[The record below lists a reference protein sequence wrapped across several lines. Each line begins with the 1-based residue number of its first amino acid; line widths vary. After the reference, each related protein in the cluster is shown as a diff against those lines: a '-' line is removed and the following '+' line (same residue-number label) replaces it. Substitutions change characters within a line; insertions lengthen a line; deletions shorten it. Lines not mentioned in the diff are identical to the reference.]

1 MDAPLLQN
9 VVLKFLNELKRVVG
23 ESTEV
28 IEGKRQPKENIL
40 NVTPNHPEI
49 HEDDSSDSSSFSEGL
64 ETTAEDVSQTELGQN
79 SDEID
84 DIISSLVKISFR
96 IRGISSRD
104 SQAAHKATMHKEF
117 IQDEELNTVDVF
129 SVYSVFDRRHVEE
142 WILQLRKSPESAV
155 SQPQTPPRIT
165 SDEVHHEENK
175 SHIKPATFKG
185 SDIRLIERW
194 SKATTVRRRVLA
206 YWRRHAR
213 KLAKRDHEPTP
224 QRDQNSSSLTPDT
237 IDSNQ
242 TPMLPPIVLGTTH
255 PESLPALSSKGGTLL
270 SGTEATRLPMQ
281 MDMTDASSIV
291 SYSTYFSEEG
301 KSTDLPKPPKLKN
314 RESEFT
320 CPYCHVLCP
329 KQDTKGRHWRDHI
342 MQDLQPYQCTYP
354 DCRSADVLFTSK
366 DSWIDHE
373 SQDHRRV
380 WRCSEHPDLFKSM
393 EEITH
398 HFELSHTTLGTAQVQ
413 EISKHAHSITQDLRT
428 ECPFCQSSG
437 PFEEDLTSHM
447 ASHMERLALFSIPR
461 SAINDDDDDMSI
473 TGGSGVAQGGGS
485 AASLKSV
492 NLTFSDAG
500 SLASSGSDPEIT
512 GPQATESSD
521 GKLKLDDALEKDAYS
536 EIWDWLASEDHTLD
550 FDSYIGRRHPGTLRW
565 FFESQIYQSS
575 FSSEGKVL
583 YLRGLPGVG
592 KSVLAAAI
600 INDLRRRFESSG
612 SRIAYYFCSSQR
624 HNRATEALL
633 RSLIRQIL
641 EGVSETPKLLQT
653 IHQSYL
659 KDGQLP
665 SLLALLDAFVEATDH
680 VSSLFII
687 IDGFDVLRGDQDREL
702 SKVLNSL
709 SAKPDKKV
717 IVTSRCINYV
727 DRQFR
732 NWPVMNVK
740 AVEEDLRSYARAAT
754 LRNEPQ
760 GFLEAVNLEE
770 AETQVVQF
778 SKNIFAFATIY
789 LEFTPTEWMTSAVTG
804 GEPQKMIDSFYI
816 AEMKRNQNSSGFTA
830 ALELLAW
837 VVRSPTLLKVAEVKE
852 ILHLQARAVQ
862 YSTSSERKVDPGQ
875 LYDLERLL
883 FWCSG
888 LVVLARGDVLRLFH
902 PTANDYFTRNQ
913 KEWFPKAAENQAY
926 LCCEYLTNAT
936 DRDESANC
944 DLKYFETKF
953 RFFTHA
959 AIAWG
964 RHAFQAFE
972 QEGGLKKGRL
982 YRVVRNFLS
991 RGWRVQHVAEALRKN
1006 IKLIW
1011 NGSIPKSFS
1020 LHWTRLQLAIYFG
1033 LTDIVTDLLHEHKLG
1048 AKDLIGE
1055 GDNSLVA
1062 LAAECGHMSISTLL
1076 WTRLNW
1082 EPCALDDGLL
1092 GAARGG
1098 FKNIAVM
1105 AMDHGADPRKP
1116 APLCAASQ
1124 CGHEDIVRQLLDT
1137 APDLVKLTQE
1147 EPLRLAIKNGHSSVV
1162 RLLFERG
1169 TSMPAD
1175 ARKLLLD
1182 SIQRKD
1188 MNMVQILLE
1197 KEPRLANGDSEG
1209 GTTPL
1214 FLAID
1219 QDDVAMVKVLLKCGA
1234 SVLEED
1240 EAGKT
1245 PAYVARVNGQK
1256 EIQDVIEI
1264 WERRRENR

>member
-1 MDAPLLQN
+1 MEAPPAYPVAAASRACMQSFRCLIAVLDQPNQQSDGKLDVSTVEAQRDRFKIWAANLGGLQYGRASLDFRLMDAPLLQN
-9 VVLKFLNELKRVVG
+9 VVLKFLNELKRVVS

-84 DIISSLVKISFR
+84 DTISSLVKISFR

-142 WILQLRKSPESAV
+142 WILHLRQSPESAG

-165 SDEVHHEENK
+165 SDEVHHEEDK
-175 SHIKPATFKG
+175 SHIKPVTFED
-185 SDIRLIERW
+185 SDIKLIERW

-242 TPMLPPIVLGTTH
+242 TPMIPPIVLGMTH

-281 MDMTDASSIV
+281 MDMADASSVI
-291 SYSTYFSEEG
+291 SHSTYFSEEG

-320 CPYCHVLCP
+320 CPYCH
-329 KQDTKGRHWRDHI
+329 
-342 MQDLQPYQCTYP
+342 
-354 DCRSADVLFTSK
+354 
-366 DSWIDHE
+366 
-373 SQDHRRV
+373 
-380 WRCSEHPDLFKSM
+380 
-393 EEITH
+393 EI
-398 HFELSHTTLGTAQVQ
+398 L
-413 EISKHAHSITQDLRT
+413 KHAHSITQDLRT
-428 ECPFCQSSG
+428 ECPFRQSSG
-437 PFEEDLTSHM
+437 PFEEDLISHM

-461 SAINDDDDDMSI
+461 SAINDDDDDIS
-473 TGGSGVAQGGGS
+473 TKGGSGVAQGGGS

-500 SLASSGSDPEIT
+500 SLPSSVSDPEIT
-512 GPQATESSD
+512 GSQAIESSD
-521 GKLKLDDALEKDAYS
+521 VKLKLDGALKKDARS
-536 EIWDWLASEDHTLD
+536 EVWDWLAPEDHTLK
-550 FDSYIGRRHPGTLRW
+550 FDSYIGRRHPGTLKW
-565 FFESQIYQSS
+565 FFESQIYQSLI
-575 FSSEGKVL
+575 SSKRRFL

-600 INDLRRRFESSG
+600 IDDLRGRFERSG

-624 HNRATEALL
+624 QNRATEALL
-633 RSLIRQIL
+633 RSLTRQIL
-641 EGVSETPKLLQT
+641 EGVPETPKLLRT

-659 KDGQLP
+659 KDGKLP
-665 SLLALLDAFVEATDH
+665 SVPALLDAFVEAADH

-687 IDGFDVLRGDQDREL
+687 IDGFDVLRGDQVLKL

-727 DRQFR
+727 DWQFR

-760 GFLEAVNLEE
+760 KFLEAVNLEE

-778 SKNIFAFATIY
+778 SKNIFAFATIC
-789 LEFTPTEWMTSAVTG
+789 LEFTPTEWMTSAVPG

-816 AEMKRNQNSSGFTA
+816 AEMKRNPNSSGFTA

-837 VVRSPTLLKVAEVKE
+837 VVRSPTLLNVAEMKE
-852 ILHLQARAVQ
+852 ILHLQARAVE
-862 YSTSSERKVDPGQ
+862 YSASSERDVDPDQ

-888 LVVLARGDVLRLFH
+888 LVVLAQGDVLRLFH

-913 KEWFPKAAENQAY
+913 KEWFPKAAENQTY

-936 DRDESANC
+936 DRGGSAKC
-944 DLKYFETKF
+944 DLQYYETNF

-982 YRVVRNFLS
+982 YRFVRRFLS
-991 RGWRVQHVAEALRKN
+991 RDWRVQHVTEALRKN

-1011 NGSIPKSFS
+1011 NGSIHKSFP
-1020 LHWTRLQLAIYFG
+1020 LHWTSLQLAIYFG
-1033 LTDIVTDLLHEHKLG
+1033 LTDIVTDLLHEHELG

-1076 WTRLNW
+1076 WIRLNW

-1124 CGHEDIVRQLLDT
+1124 CGHENIVRQLLDT
-1137 APDLVKLTQE
+1137 APDLVKSTQE
-1147 EPLRLAIKNGHSSVV
+1147 EPLRLAIKNGHSSV
-1162 RLLFERG
+1162 
-1169 TSMPAD
+1169 
-1175 ARKLLLD
+1175 
-1182 SIQRKD
+1182 RKD

-1209 GTTPL
+1209 GMKPL

-1234 SVLEED
+1234 GVLEKD

-1245 PAYVARVNGQK
+1245 PAYVARENGQK
-1256 EIQDVIEI
+1256 EIQDVIEV
-1264 WERRRENR
+1264 WERRREDR